1 MVIVVFVASC
11 WEEKPVNHTTQVGA
25 VWLDNR
31 TLFFNCVSVAKI
43 SVDKGSGCAR
53 ACALLGLVEAAIK
66 WIL

>member
-1 MVIVVFVASC
+1 MVIGVFVASC

-53 ACALLGLVEAAIK
+53 ALCTAGLGGGSD
-66 WIL
+66 